1 MKAKPYLYVLGR
13 RFANGV
19 SALLFSLRAFPSRG
33 RMTGRAALATS
44 LLVTTLLLAGCDL
57 FSTREP
63 EPPTG
68 NQNSGDLALE
78 PEEVFPLMASSFA
91 VRDPDLYLGLIDEEF
106 RCQASPD
113 TYSDPS
119 FFEQWTYNSEVN
131 YVRSLL
137 TPDFLPTDSLGLLEF
152 PETLYEQSWPDSS
165 VFRKSYRLELH
176 STAEEVPVLYEGR
189 FSVTVIRGEDNGW
202 RILRW
207 VDEDRIAG
215 STWSELRALLY

>member
-1 MKAKPYLYVLGR
+1 MKSEPYLYELGR

-19 SALLFSLRAFPSRG
+19 SASAFSLGVALKRPDLP
-33 RMTGRAALATS
+33 GRARAATLALS
-44 LLVTTLLLAGCDL
+44 LTLLLAGCDL
-57 FSTREP
+57 LSTREP

-68 NQNSGDLALE
+68 NQNNGDLALE
-78 PEEVFPLMASSFA
+78 PEEVFPLMASAFA

-106 RCQASPD
+106 QCFASPA

-119 FFEQWTYNSEVN
+119 FFDQWTYNSEVN
-131 YVRSLL
+131 YIRSLL

-165 VFRKSYRLELH
+165 VYRKKYRLELH
-176 STAEEVPVLYEGR
+176 TTADEVPVLYEGR
-189 FSVTVIRGEDNGW
+189 FSVTVVRGEDNGW

-207 VDEDRIAG
+207 IDEDRIAG
-215 STWSELRALLY
+215 STWSELRGLLY